1 MVFPSPKYSIPGLEH
16 LLTELKCK
24 TMLTPTASPL
34 IVSAFLA
41 GHSLATLDVPSTD
54 DLLAGEHPHYPFDKT
69 FETARHEPLIVLH
82 TSGTTSHPKPIV
94 WTHDYAASFSQQ
106 NQLEPPPGYESMD
119 KVLQGVRL
127 LSVMPAFHV
136 SQMSITSVS

>member
-16 LLTELKCK
+16 LLTELNCK
-24 TMLTPTASPL
+24 TILTPTASPL

-54 DLLAGEHPHYPFDKT
+54 DLLAQEHPHYSFDKT

-82 TSGTTSHPKPIV
+82 TSGTTSHPKRTV
-94 WTHDYAASFSQQ
+94 WMHDYAASFSQP
-106 NQLEPPPGYESMD
+106 NQMEPPPGYESMD
-119 KVLQGVRL
+119 EVLQGVRL
-127 LSVMPAFHV
+127 LIVMPVFHV
-136 SQMSITSVS
+136 SQISMS